1 MRWSIRP
8 IPTPSETTQQVTR
21 LGKYE
26 LIAPIGKG
34 GMAQVFLARQTG
46 PLAFEKIVVV
56 KSIHDALTS
65 SSEFV
70 EMLLDE
76 ARVAALIKHPN
87 VVDIY
92 DLGQADGKYFIAM
105 EYISGRPLSKML
117 GRAKGTA
124 NYLEALGV
132 AHIVAEAA
140 DGLHAAHS
148 LRSLSGDLLN
158 LVHRDVTP
166 GNIMIAYDGGVKLVD
181 FGVAKSLGNMNST
194 QVGQLK
200 GKMGYLSPEQIN
212 GQHVSPQT
220 DVFSLGIVLW
230 ESLVVARLF
239 KGETM
244 GVTVAEILTKKIK
257 PPSHYREDV
266 PEELDRICLKALARD
281 PKERYQSAEEM
292 HDDLSDLLR
301 ESNYHRGRRKIAKYM
316 EIQFSEDIESDRKLV
331 TQVDFSVPMELPDG
345 AEAELSAPNS
355 SPSHSPTVTMEEVT
369 DLSAIITPTAEIA
382 EGAPSAS
389 IVDKLRRA
397 PRIVQAAIG
406 GGALL
411 FIIIMAVV
419 LGGGDDTEPAAVQE
433 DPDAGLVAVVT
444 IDAAVVEVADLP
456 PDADLSDIVDPVDPV
471 TPPDPTPQVVK
482 KTPQQKAKAL
492 YLSGKSKFARG
503 DLSGAKRDFN
513 ASLKLRPGYGP
524 AHKLLAKLYEKAGVK
539 SKALKHYKKYLQSSP
554 RAADRAKIESRIK
567 QLGG

>member
-1 MRWSIRP
+1 
-8 IPTPSETTQQVTR
+8 
-21 LGKYE
+21 
-26 LIAPIGKG
+26 
-34 GMAQVFLARQTG
+34 MAQVFLARQTG

-117 GRAKGTA
+117 GRAKGTS

-148 LRSLSGDLLN
+148 LRSLSGELLN

-281 PKERYQSAEEM
+281 PKERYQSAQEM

-301 ESNYHRGRRKIAKYM
+301 ESSYHRGRRKIGKYM
-316 EIQFSEDIESDRKLV
+316 ELQFAEDIEADRKLV
-331 TQVDFSVPMELPDG
+331 TQVDFTVPMEIP
-345 AEAELSAPNS
+345 AATEAELSAPNS
-355 SPSHSPTVTMEEVT
+355 SPNHSPRVTMEEVT
-369 DLSAIITPTAEIA
+369 DLSAIITPTAEIY

-389 IVDKLRRA
+389 IVDRLRRA
-397 PRIVQAAIG
+397 PRNVQAAIG

-411 FIIIMAVV
+411 SIILLAFAFS
-419 LGGGDDTEPAAVQE
+419 GDDAEPAAVQE
-433 DPDAGLVAVVT
+433 DPDAGAVAVVT
-444 IDAAVVEVADLP
+444 MDAAVVEPVADLP
-456 PDADLSDIVDPVDPV
+456 PDADLSVPVVPVVPVV
-471 TPPDPTPQVVK
+471 TPPEPKPEIVK
-482 KTPQQKAKAL
+482 KTPQQKAQAL
-492 YLSGKSKFARG
+492 YLSGKSKFAKG

-539 SKALKHYKKYLQSSP
+539 SKALNHYKKYLRSSP
-554 RAADRAKIESRIK
+554 RAADRAKIQSRIK

>member
-1 MRWSIRP
+1 
-8 IPTPSETTQQVTR
+8 
-21 LGKYE
+21 
-26 LIAPIGKG
+26 
-34 GMAQVFLARQTG
+34 MAQVFLARQTG

-105 EYISGRPLSKML
+105 EYSSGRPLSKML
-117 GRAKGTA
+117 GRAKGTSS
-124 NYLEALGV
+124 YLEALGV

-148 LRSLSGDLLN
+148 LRSLSGELLN

-166 GNIMIAYDGGVKLVD
+166 GNIMISYDGGVKLVD
-181 FGVAKSLGNMNST
+181 FGVAKSLGNMNNT

-292 HDDLSDLLR
+292 HDDLNDLLR
-301 ESNYHRGRRKIAKYM
+301 DSNYHRGRRKIAKYM
-316 EIQFSEDIESDRKLV
+316 EMQFAEDIENDRKLV
-331 TQVDFSVPMELPDG
+331 TQVDFSVPLELPEG
-345 AEAELSAPNS
+345 AEAELSAPTS
-355 SPSHSPTVTMEEVT
+355 SPNNSPMVTMEEVT
-369 DLSAIITPTAEIA
+369 DLSAVITPTAEISDF
-382 EGAPSAS
+382 APSAS
-389 IVDKLRRA
+389 IIDRFKRA
-397 PRIVQAAIG
+397 PLKVQAAIG
-406 GGALL
+406 GGAFLL
-411 FIIIMAVV
+411 FIILLAS
-419 LGGGDDTEPAAVQE
+419 LFGGGDDADPAAGV
-433 DPDAGLVAVVT
+433 DTNPDASVEEVVAIVT
-444 IDAAVVEVADLP
+444 MDAAVVEPVADLP
-456 PDADLSDIVDPVDPV
+456 PDADTSDVEVPEVPKVPKVIPKKPVFVP
-471 TPPDPTPQVVK
+471 

-492 YLSGKSKFARG
+492 YLAGKSKFAKG
-503 DLSGAKRDFN
+503 DLSGAKRDLN
-513 ASLKLRPGYGP
+513 ASLRLRPGFGP
-524 AHKLLAKLYEKAGVK
+524 AHKALARLYEKAGVK
-539 SKALKHYKKYLQSSP
+539 SKAKTHYKKYLKSSP